1 MLVVCTENTA
11 NESVKYLDNVNRDIT
26 HQPTDYLGIA
36 AKLFHLIVCMHFY
49 GIRLQK
55 TATDR
60 SYIGRAR
67 WGHHN
72 SVSACGRF
80 YPYTAA
86 PVTGPVSPGNGWLP
100 PDSGPRY

>member
-36 AKLFHLIVCMHFY
+36 AKLFPLIVCMAFY
-49 GIRLQK
+49 VIRLQK
-55 TATDR
+55 AAIDR
-60 SYIGRAR
+60 SYKAR

-72 SVSACGRF
+72 SMSPCGRR
-80 YPYTAA
+80 YAL
-86 PVTGPVSPGNGWLP
+86 PVMQCSSLVLATNVWLTVSTGLK
-100 PDSGPRY
+100 D